1 MITLP
6 AIVFGVEGC
15 STGTITCC
23 WTWAWQRQKSTPRWS
38 YSSSSASFLM
48 CWCSGSLLP
57 LFTSPCPCITMS
69 LCWSVVGMPPS
80 WTVPCPQGPS
90 VPSPSRLP
98 GTPSCKYMTK
108 LIKLHSSIK
117 SKQYRTIWYLSNNCI
132 RIVSD
137 YLSYKFYDQVCPA
150 KDITESK
157 LAKKLMFST
166 QSIVLADGRA

>member
-1 MITLP
+1 MGMAAAEIH
-6 AIVFGVEGC
+6 AKMVVFIII
-15 STGTITCC
+15 S
-23 WTWAWQRQKSTPRWS
+23 
-38 YSSSSASFLM
+38 SFLM
-48 CWCSGSLLP
+48 SSCSSSLLP
-57 LFTSPCPCITMS
+57 LFTSPRLGTMMS

-157 LAKKLMFST
+157 LAKKSLCSVHNPLFLQMVGHN
-166 QSIVLADGRA
+166 ILAYNF